1 MKKSRF
7 SDFPEDMTGMESQY
21 PCNSAALKFTEVG
34 FSHGL
39 QEIRSKENLFPNA
52 FLPVLTLNGSLP

>member
-1 MKKSRF
+1 
-7 SDFPEDMTGMESQY
+7 MTGMESQY